1 VGLST
6 SSSEGDTGA
15 RVGLGPGA
23 LLLVS
28 LAAFGGPLALAA
40 LYAPGDVEDVTRSG
54 GLVVIVAT
62 VAFVAPLFVWLR
74 FSRDI
79 ASPGG
84 LTAFVEAAVGRRIA
98 LAQAALWVASYTLYL
113 LYTSAYVVYDVL
125 PVAWPGVHD
134 WRKLL
139 AGVVPAVA
147 ALIVVLGRRVAVGAI
162 AAFAV
167 FQVALLVLLDV
178 VAVQHAPGASAFH
191 VDTSED
197 TGRALGG
204 IATLFVCGSLPLFL
218 GGEVRGGGRTLRR
231 VLPLAFIVTAV
242 GVLLAVYPLARDPA
256 FTHAEV
262 PGVSLVRVDLNHAAG
277 TLVGWGVAASI
288 MAVLLLEYVAL
299 TRLLHYVSGYWAP
312 GASVT
317 AWVWRLGIALAVAG
331 PVSVLLDP
339 DEFYDSLIRPSL
351 ILLWLSQAI
360 VVAAFPVYLHRRDR
374 LRPWHLLV
382 TAVALAV
389 MVFGFVHTVAGAG
402 ES

>member
-1 VGLST
+1 MTTPSTGNDLS
-6 SSSEGDTGA
+6 A
-15 RVGLGPGA
+15 RAGLGPGV
-23 LLLVS
+23 LLLIS

-54 GLVVIVAT
+54 GLIVIVAT
-62 VAFVAPLFVWLR
+62 IAFVAPLFVWLR

-79 ASPGG
+79 AGPGG
-84 LTAFVEAAVGRRIA
+84 LTAFVEASVGRRIA
-98 LAQAALWVASYTLYL
+98 LVQAALWVASYTLYL

-125 PVAWPGVHD
+125 PVAWPGAHD

-147 ALIVVLGRRVAVGAI
+147 VLVVILGRRFAVGAI
-162 AAFAV
+162 VAFAV
-167 FQVALLVLLDV
+167 FQLALLVLLDV

-191 VDTSED
+191 VDTSAD

-218 GGEVRGGGRTLRR
+218 GGEARGGGRTLRR
-231 VLPLAFIVTAV
+231 VLPPAFLLTAI
-242 GVLLAVYPLARDPA
+242 GVLLAVYPLAHDPA

-262 PGVSLVRVDLNHAAG
+262 PGVSLVRVDLSHSAG
-277 TLVGWGVAASI
+277 SVVGWGVVASI

-299 TRLLHYVSGYWAP
+299 TRLLHYVSG
-312 GASVT
+312 ASVT
-317 AWVWRLGIALAVAG
+317 TWVRRLGVALVLTG
-331 PVSVLLDP
+331 PISVLLDP
-339 DEFYDSLIRPSL
+339 DEFYDALIRPSL
-351 ILLWLSQAI
+351 ILLWLSQTI

-382 TAVALAV
+382 TGVALAV

>member
-1 VGLST
+1 MT
-6 SSSEGDTGA
+6 ASSPVDDSNA
-15 RVGLGPGA
+15 RAGIGPGA
-23 LLLVS
+23 LLLVA

-40 LYAPGDVEDVTRSG
+40 LYAPGDVDDVTRSG
-54 GLVVIVAT
+54 GLIVIVAT
-62 VAFVAPLFVWLR
+62 VVFVAPLVVWLR

-98 LAQAALWVASYTLYL
+98 LVQAALWVASYTLYL

-125 PVAWPGVHD
+125 PVAWPGSHD

-139 AGVVPAVA
+139 AGVVPAAA
-147 ALIVVLGRRVAVGAI
+147 ALVVIAGRRFAIGAI
-162 AAFAV
+162 ALLAV
-167 FQVALLVLLDV
+167 FQLALLILIDV

-191 VDTSED
+191 VDTSAD

-218 GGEVRGGGRTLRR
+218 GGEARGGGRTLRR
-231 VLPLAFIVTAV
+231 VLPPAFIVTAI

-256 FTHAEV
+256 FTHAEI
-262 PGVSLVRVDLNHAAG
+262 PGVSLVRVDWNHAAG
-277 TLVGWGVAASI
+277 TWVAAGVIASI

-299 TRLLHYVSGYWAP
+299 TRLLHYVSG
-312 GASVT
+312 ASVK
-317 AWVWRLGIALAVAG
+317 AWVWRLGIVLALAG

-360 VVAAFPVYLHRRDR
+360 VIAAFPVYLRRRDR
-374 LRPWHLLV
+374 LRPWHVLV
-382 TAVALAV
+382 TIVALGV
-389 MVFGFVHTVAGAG
+389 MVFGFVHTVTGVG